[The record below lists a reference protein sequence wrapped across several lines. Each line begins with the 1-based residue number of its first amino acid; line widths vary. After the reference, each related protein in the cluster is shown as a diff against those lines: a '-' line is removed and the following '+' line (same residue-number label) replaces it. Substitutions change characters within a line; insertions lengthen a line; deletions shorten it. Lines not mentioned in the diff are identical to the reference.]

1 MTNEASLCALHN
13 TMYCLAFV
21 IQALVTGLHN
31 SHCASVQSVGSHAGF
46 IIWRQQAPS
55 NQSLSASG
63 APVLPGE

>member
-1 MTNEASLCALHN
+1 
-13 TMYCLAFV
+13 MYCLAFIV
-21 IQALVTGLHN
+21 QALVTGLHN
-31 SHCASVQSVGSHAGF
+31 SHCASVQSVGSDAGF